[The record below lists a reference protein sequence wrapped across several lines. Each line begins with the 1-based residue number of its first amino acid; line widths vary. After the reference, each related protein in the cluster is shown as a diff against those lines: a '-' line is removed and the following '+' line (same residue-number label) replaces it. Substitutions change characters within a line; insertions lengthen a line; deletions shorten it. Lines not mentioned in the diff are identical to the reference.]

1 MMIIRDIEKFPVI
14 LQALR
19 CVVPKDSKETCESI
33 GYAQV
38 RLPEDFSL
46 SVIQSS
52 KDGVILPVSSVHRVT
67 LDIRN
72 VFGVKKG
79 KVDLFLRLSCFGPAI
94 ITAFQSSGEERKYI
108 FKPSPL
114 DSNFKTP
121 EEFHGPNR
129 SDILKPIITEEEKTV
144 GITVRKDY
152 DLFQKPVLWK
162 QTDDVNNCGCK
173 GGNDGAGNERVS
185 RLSSLG
191 SLRLPISSDISLCK
205 NILPPS
211 VFRKL
216 KFDKPSC
223 DWHSLV
229 SSGIKNSPGGNCG
242 CLDSAQ
248 RKSKESGSVEE
259 DTFGGSYPS
268 TALLKADFKRK
279 YSTVPSSATRVSRV
293 YKMTLPKES
302 TTPIK
307 GFGLP
312 KECTDCGCDCPI
324 IKDAL
329 DSKKLLLI

>member
-94 ITAFQSSGEERKYI
+94 ITAFQSSGEDRKYI

-121 EEFHGPNR
+121 EEVNGPTR

-144 GITVRKDY
+144 GITVRGTY

-173 GGNDGAGNERVS
+173 GGNERVS

-191 SLRLPISSDISLCK
+191 SLRLPVSSDISLCK
-205 NILPPS
+205 DVLPPS

-216 KFDKPSC
+216 KFNKPSC

-242 CLDSAQ
+242 CLDSTQ
-248 RKSKESGSVEE
+248 RKRKESGSMGE
-259 DTFGGSYPS
+259 DTIGGSYQS
-268 TALLKADFKRK
+268 TAFIKADFKRK

-302 TTPIK
+302 VLPIK

-329 DSKKLLLI
+329 NSKKLMLI

>member
-19 CVVPKDSKETCESI
+19 CVVPKEGKETCEPI

-94 ITAFQSSGEERKYI
+94 ITAFQSSGEDRKYV

-121 EEFHGPNR
+121 DEIHSPAR

-144 GITVRKDY
+144 GLTVRKEHDF
-152 DLFQKPVLWK
+152 FQKPVLWK
-162 QTDDVNNCGCK
+162 QSDDVNQCGCK

-191 SLRLPISSDISLCK
+191 SLRLPLSSDISLCK
-205 NILPPS
+205 NVLPPS

-248 RKSKESGSVEE
+248 RKSKESGSVGME
-259 DTFGGSYPS
+259 TTCSYPS
-268 TALLKADFKRK
+268 TAMTKLDFKRK

-302 TTPIK
+302 VQPVK

-324 IKDAL
+324 IKEAL

>member
-1 MMIIRDIEKFPVI
+1 MMIIRDIEKFPVV

-19 CVVPKDSKETCESI
+19 CVVPKDGKETCESI

-94 ITAFQSSGEERKYI
+94 ITAFQSSGEDRKYI

-121 EEFHGPNR
+121 EEVQGPTR

-144 GITVRKDY
+144 GITVRGNY
-152 DLFQKPVLWK
+152 DLFQKPVMWK

-173 GGNDGAGNERVS
+173 GGNERVS

-191 SLRLPISSDISLCK
+191 SLRLPVSSDMSLCK
-205 NILPPS
+205 DVLPPS

-216 KFDKPSC
+216 KFDKLSC

-248 RKSKESGSVEE
+248 RKRQESGSMGKEII
-259 DTFGGSYPS
+259 GGSYPY
-268 TALLKADFKRK
+268 TALIKADFKRK
-279 YSTVPSSATRVSRV
+279 YSSVPTSATRVSRV

-302 TTPIK
+302 VLPIK

-324 IKDAL
+324 IKDTL
-329 DSKKLLLI
+329 NSKKLILI